1 MSLTEDKIKEW
12 VELEEKRKEIYSR
25 PDAHLVAGVKR
36 WYSAREAARF
46 FGRSSTWI
54 YNRIAEKKFTDEHG
68 APLQFKQVGDGPR
81 PRMRF
86 NLEILKEMAL
96 SGHRDGLWG
105 IDELKAIFKRMAMS
119 EYEEKL
125 PEPDYE

>member
-12 VELEEKRKEIYSR
+12 VELEERKKQIYSQ
-25 PDAHLVAGVKR
+25 PDASLVAGVKR

-46 FGRSSTWI
+46 FGRSPTWI
-54 YNRIAEKKFTDEHG
+54 YNRIEQKKFTHEDGTPIEI
-68 APLQFKQVGDGPR
+68 KTVGDGPR

-86 NLEILKEMAL
+86 DLETLKAMAE

-105 IDELKAIFKRMAMS
+105 IDGLKVIYRRLAMS

-125 PEPDYE
+125 PSDDYE